1 MCPWYEHIHVDEHK
15 CVHGACLRARA
26 HTHTNTLTH
35 THAHTQT
42 HTLGEIVREEHVL
55 AERVPFIEHWDMLA
69 RPRGGGSPYKRGAD
83 IASGVVPK
91 VT

>member
-1 MCPWYEHIHVDEHK
+1 
-15 CVHGACLRARA
+15 
-26 HTHTNTLTH
+26 
-35 THAHTQT
+35 
-42 HTLGEIVREEHVL
+42 VREEHVL